1 MNKKD
6 FCRKP
11 RKMCPPATPDEHI
24 EMGNET
30 ISELELIDNLTNG
43 AVKRL
48 KLVQGEDLKF
58 CIYAQLSW
66 KGGDLLL
73 ETQRKKP
80 RVWSSLDR
88 LAKHINSKYGSV
100 PVVELYLWSKE
111 SNGNNRRC

>member
-6 FCRKP
+6 FYRKP

-30 ISELELIDNLTNG
+30 ISELELIDNLASGT
-43 AVKRL
+43 VKRL

-100 PVVELYLWSKE
+100 PVVELYLWSNE
-111 SNGNNRRC
+111 LNGKNQRC

>member
-24 EMGNET
+24 EMG
-30 ISELELIDNLTNG
+30 
-43 AVKRL
+43 
-48 KLVQGEDLKF
+48 EDLKF
-58 CIYAQLSW
+58 CIYIQLSW

-111 SNGNNRRC
+111 SNGKNRRC